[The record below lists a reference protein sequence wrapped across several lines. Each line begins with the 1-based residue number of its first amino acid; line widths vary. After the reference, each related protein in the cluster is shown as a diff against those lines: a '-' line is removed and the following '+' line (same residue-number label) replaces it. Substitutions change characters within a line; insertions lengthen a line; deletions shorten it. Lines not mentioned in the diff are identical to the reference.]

1 MTNAMNKRTETPIV
15 RIGLVALP
23 ESSAS
28 VLYGL
33 YDVLG
38 SVGDLWSELT
48 GEPAPATSVEVKIIA
63 PTTKTF
69 RCCGGVPVAPHESLA
84 EAGYCD
90 IVIIS
95 DLAIPLQLDP
105 RSKWPEV
112 TGWLAAQHEAGTLIC
127 AVCTGSLLLADSGL
141 LDGGEATTHWAFEK
155 AFASYYPRV
164 KLQMEQVLVA
174 GGSNRQIITTGGASA
189 WEDLA
194 LYLIGRY
201 FGKREAIK
209 TAKIF
214 LLGDRSEGQ
223 LPYAAMAKPKPHK
236 DAAISDCQI
245 WIADHYTAPS
255 PVARMAER
263 ARLNER
269 TFKRRFR
276 AATGYTPVAYVQTLR
291 IEEAKQLLETTALPS
306 DEIAAAVGYEDPA
319 FFRRLFKRQTGLTP
333 GRYRQRFQS
342 LGHSIGEARENGAA
356 PSQSHG

>member
-1 MTNAMNKRTETPIV
+1 MTESVTLARTRPTV
-15 RIGLVALP
+15 RIGLIALP

-38 SVGDLWSELT
+38 SVGELWSELT
-48 GEPAPATSVEVKIIA
+48 GEPAAPTGVEVIIIA
-63 PTTKTF
+63 PEKEEF
-69 RCCGGVPVAPHESLA
+69 RCCGGIPVAPHESLA
-84 EAGYCD
+84 EAASCD
-90 IVIIS
+90 IVIVS
-95 DLAIPLQLDP
+95 DLAISLELDP
-105 RSKWPEV
+105 RGRWPEV
-112 TGWLAAQHEAGTLIC
+112 TAWLKGQHDSGALIC

-141 LDGGEATTHWAFEK
+141 LDGGQATTHWAFQQS
-155 AFASYYPRV
+155 FARYFPTI

-174 GGSNRQIITTGGASA
+174 GDAGRQVVTAGGASS

-194 LYLIGRY
+194 LYLIERF
-201 FGKREAIK
+201 FGQREAIR

-214 LLGDRSEGQ
+214 LFGDRSDGQ
-223 LPYAAMAKPKPHK
+223 LPYAAMAKPRQHK
-236 DAAISDCQI
+236 DAAISGCQL
-245 WIADHYTAPS
+245 WIADNYKVSS
-255 PVARMAER
+255 PVARMAEL

-291 IEEAKQLLETTALPS
+291 IEEAKQLLETSTLPS

-319 FFRRLFKRQTGLTP
+319 FFRRLFKRLTGLTP

-342 LGHSIGEARENGAA
+342 LGRSGGEVSAHPAA
-356 PSQSHG
+356 E